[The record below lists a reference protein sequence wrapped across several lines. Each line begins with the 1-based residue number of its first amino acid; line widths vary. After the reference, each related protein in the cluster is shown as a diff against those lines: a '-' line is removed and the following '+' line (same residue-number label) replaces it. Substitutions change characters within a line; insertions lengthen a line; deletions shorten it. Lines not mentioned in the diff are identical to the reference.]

1 MSVKEEELN
10 VKLRFKLTLFADKNS
25 ILQLRNARGLNRMIY
40 VSCAPKLVS
49 KNWLDLT
56 RPCSKTMRGEPFI
69 LKKATAVDLF
79 PHTPHMELV
88 LLFERDVEEEVVK
101 EEKEKVEIKE
111 EKVEIKEEKEE
122 MEVTAEKVE
131 NAATNSQ

>member
-1 MSVKEEELN
+1 MSDKEEELN

-111 EKVEIKEEKEE
+111 ENEE

>member
-1 MSVKEEELN
+1 MFWRLSILRGRDCVSMLN
-10 VKLRFKLTLFADKNS
+10 IWSTYNKKLFNIILPFPDQRS
-25 ILQLRNARGLNRMIY
+25 ILQLRNAKGMNRLIY

-56 RPCSKTMRGEPFI
+56 RPCSKTMKGEPFI

-88 LLFERDVEEEVVK
+88 LVFERDVVEV
-101 EEKEKVEIKE
+101 
-111 EKVEIKEEKEE
+111 
-122 MEVTAEKVE
+122 
-131 NAATNSQ
+131 ATN

>member
-1 MSVKEEELN
+1 
-10 VKLRFKLTLFADKNS
+10 
-25 ILQLRNARGLNRMIY
+25 MIY

-56 RPCSKTMRGEPFI
+56 RPCSKVMKGDPFV

-88 LLFERDVEEEVVK
+88 LLFEREAEVEEPK
-101 EEKEKVEIKE
+101 
-111 EKVEIKEEKEE
+111 
-122 MEVTAEKVE
+122 AE
-131 NAATNSQ
+131 